1 MVVEGEW
8 VQRVLRGDPGA
19 ESGFIRLFKPRL
31 LRASVAFLA
40 GQAAEAEDMVQDTF
54 LVALPR
60 LGQRPPGEPLFPWLR
75 QVCLSL
81 CCARRRCRSGVL
93 LCLEDDLQA
102 YMRSMGV
109 ETVSSSNATVQKQQ
123 KLALLREMIKRL
135 EPESRQMIQ
144 LRNVHGM
151 SYAQIGQVLGLPPA
165 GVSAQLSAARG
176 RLHRSMESL
185 QAA

>member
-60 LGQRPPGEPLFPWLR
+60 LGQRPPGEPLFPW
-75 QVCLSL
+75 
-81 CCARRRCRSGVL
+81 RRRCRSGVL